1 MVTNWE
7 DRGVL
12 FEPLQLPCGIVLKNR
27 IAKVAMSDSL
37 GDGTGHPTD
46 AQMRLYQRWADGGVA
61 VSIVGE
67 VQGNP
72 HFAEKPGNLVLNN
85 DSDPQRFE
93 ALARA
98 GSRNNAQLWLQLGH
112 AGAMAHPPIST
123 PKGPSALNLPGLACA
138 EITRDEIRDLPSDFA
153 RTAVIAKR
161 LGFGGVEVHAAHG
174 FLLGQFLSPLF
185 NRRNDDFG
193 GDIYARMR
201 IVLEV
206 VNEVRRAVGPDYPV
220 AIKMNSSDQLDGG
233 LEEEDALEFV
243 AALDET
249 GIDLIDIS
257 GGTYF
262 PGAKSSSDSAGSGPY
277 FTEFA
282 RKARRRTQKLL
293 MVTGGFKSIDQAK
306 TAIMDGDADLV
317 GLARALVLD
326 PCLPKAWADSA
337 GENPKF
343 PRFASRPEGGVT
355 AWYTMRLVQLGEDRD
370 VAEGLD
376 INEAIKAYEFR
387 DAQRAEVWKRH
398 FGT

>member
-1 MVTNWE
+1 MVTNRE
-7 DRGVL
+7 DRGAL

-27 IAKVAMSDSL
+27 VAKAAMSDSL

-85 DSDPQRFE
+85 DSDSQRFE

-123 PKGPSALNLPGLACA
+123 PKGPSALNLPGLTCA
-138 EITRDEIRDLPSDFA
+138 EINRDEIRDLPGEFA
-153 RTAVIAKR
+153 QTAVIAKK

-174 FLLGQFLSPLF
+174 FLLSQFLSPLF
-185 NRRNDDFG
+185 NRRNDDYG
-193 GDIYARMR
+193 GDIYARLR

-206 VNEVRRAVGPDYPV
+206 VNEVRRAVGPDYPI
-220 AIKMNSSDQLDGG
+220 AIKMNASDQLDGG
-233 LEEEDALEFV
+233 LEEEDALKLV

-262 PGAKSSSDSAGSGPY
+262 PGPKSSSDSAGSGPY

-282 RKARRRTQKLL
+282 RKARRRTQKPL
-293 MVTGGFKSIDQAK
+293 MVTGGFKSINQAK
-306 TAIMDGDADLV
+306 TVVTDGDADLV
-317 GLARALVLD
+317 GLARAMVLD
-326 PCLPKAWADSA
+326 PCLPKSWADSE

-370 VAEGLD
+370 VAEVLD
-376 INEAIKAYEFR
+376 INEAIKVYEFR